1 VSRYLWY
8 LLTSFLACFGQFAAV
23 AGATEEG
30 GVPAAAERSP
40 FPVPQVTPR
49 RTDVKPFEYIEAKIA
64 YYPPGGARRGDGQWN
79 RMQLPLSPAE
89 SMRHMVTPV
98 GFRVELF
105 AAEPEIGK
113 AICLNWDERGR
124 LWVAETVDYPN
135 DMQPP
140 GQGRDRIRICED
152 TDGDGRADKFTV
164 FAEELSIPTSLT
176 FAHGGVIL
184 TQAPYTLFLQDT
196 DGDDVADV
204 RQELFGGWGINDT
217 HAGPSNLH
225 YGLDNWYWG
234 IVGYSGFNG
243 TVGGEKHSFSM
254 GFYRFQ
260 VSGGAGDEA
269 DLRPTASRLEFL
281 RNTNNNSWGV
291 GFSEEGFLFGS
302 TANRNPSVY
311 MPIPNRYYERVRG
324 WSSSVLGGIAD
335 THLFKPITD
344 KVRQVDCHGGY
355 TSGAGHALYTA
366 RTYPQ
371 EYWNRTALVN
381 GPTGHLTGVF
391 VLQRDGTDFRSHN
404 PFNLLASEDEWTAP
418 IMAEVG
424 PDGHVWIIDWYNYI
438 VQHNPTPAGFETGK
452 GNAYATELRDK
463 RHARIYRVVY
473 EAAPATRPFS
483 LAGASPAE
491 LVAALRHPNMLWRKH
506 AQRLL
511 VERAK
516 RDVVPML
523 VELVEGTS
531 VDEIGLNVGAIHAL
545 WTMHG
550 LGALADS
557 NSAAV
562 AAAIGALRHPSAGVR
577 RNALMVIP
585 RDEASLAAILE
596 AGSLFDGDAHVRM
609 AALLAL
615 SEMPANNSAAEA
627 VIASLEDER
636 NLADRWIPD
645 AATSAAAAHA
655 GEFLARALRLERAPQ
670 KALGT
675 IAVVAEH
682 YARGGGDSRTSASI
696 AALPDADE
704 DVATAVLQGFAKGWP
719 ADQQPALS
727 AAAQQAVG
735 KLLTT
740 LPPAARGQLIK
751 LAVSWGGDELEQ
763 HVAEVV
769 QSLLATVTDEKADE
783 TMRGEAA
790 RQLVAFQPH
799 DEKLAGKVM
808 RLVTPRTSPGLATG
822 LIESLRES
830 QASGTPRVIIDGVA
844 GLTPG
849 VRDAAIRVLLS
860 RPEWT
865 GTLLDAVESGEM
877 TISDLS
883 LEQTQLLSAHPNK
896 DVRRRA
902 TKLLAKGGGLPD
914 KDREKVLEAKLALAD
929 KTGDVVRGK
938 EVYTKHCSKCHVH
951 SGEGE
956 RIGPDLTG
964 MSVHPK
970 QELLTQVLDPSRNLA
985 GTYRAYTVVTDDG
998 LIRSGMLASE
1008 TKTTI
1013 ELRDTEGKKHIVLRE
1028 EIDEFVATRKSIMPD
1043 GFEKQ
1048 IDDRDLVDLL
1058 EFLTAKGT
1066 YVPLPLA
1073 ATATAVSTRGLF
1085 TTRDD
1090 SDRAADMMVFADWGP
1105 KTFAG
1110 VPFLLVD
1117 PRGRSTPNI
1126 ILLHGPQGVLPP
1138 RMPKSVRLPC
1148 NTAARGVHLLSG
1160 VSGWGYPARKEKTV
1174 SMIVRLHYADDQTE
1188 DHPLEN
1194 GAHFADYIRRVDVP
1208 KSQFAFA
1215 LRGQQVRY
1223 LAIHPRR
1230 DEVIREV
1237 ELVKGND
1244 ATSPIVMAVTV
1255 ETR

>member
-1 VSRYLWY
+1 
-8 LLTSFLACFGQFAAV
+8 LAVV
-23 AGATEEG
+23 AGAAEEAG
-30 GVPAAAERSP
+30 APTAERPP
-40 FPVPQVTPR
+40 FPVPQTTPR
-49 RTDVKPFEYIEAKIA
+49 RTDVKPFEYVEAKIA
-64 YYPPGGARRGDGQWN
+64 YYPPDGARRGDGQWN

-89 SMRHMVTPV
+89 SMRHTVTPV

-105 AAEPEIGK
+105 AAEPDIGK

-124 LWVAETVDYPN
+124 LWIAETVDYPN

-164 FAEELSIPTSLT
+164 FAEKLSIPTSLT
-176 FAHGGVIL
+176 FAHGGVIV
-184 TQAPYTLFLQDT
+184 TQAPYTLFLKDT

-204 RQELFGGWGINDT
+204 RRELFGGWGINDT

-225 YGLDNWYWG
+225 FGLDNWYWG

-243 TVGGEKHSFSM
+243 TVGGEKHSFKM

-260 VSGGAGDEA
+260 VNGSAGDKTDA
-269 DLRPTASRLEFL
+269 DPTAVRLEFV

-291 GFSEEGFLFGS
+291 GFSEEGLLFGS

-311 MPIPNRYYERVRG
+311 MPIANRYYERVRG

-344 KVRQVDCHGGY
+344 RIRQVDCHGGY

-366 RTYPQ
+366 RTYPP

-404 PFNLLASEDEWTAP
+404 PFNLLASDDEWSAP

-438 VQHNPTPAGFETGK
+438 VQHNPTPVGFKTGK
-452 GNAYATELRDK
+452 GNAYETELRDK

-473 EAAPATRPFS
+473 EAAPAKRPFS
-483 LAGASPAE
+483 LAGASPTE

-511 VERAK
+511 VERAE
-516 RDVVPML
+516 RNVVPLLM
-523 VELVEGTS
+523 ELVKDTS

-550 LGALADS
+550 LGALAESD
-557 NSAAV
+557 SAAV
-562 AAAIGALRHPSAGVR
+562 AVAVGALRHPSAGVR
-577 RNALMVIP
+577 RNALKVIP
-585 RDEASLAAILE
+585 RDEASLIAILK
-596 AGSLFDGDAHVRM
+596 AGSVRDSDAHVRM

-615 SEMPANNSAAEA
+615 SEVPANDSAAEA
-627 VIASLEDER
+627 VVASLEDER
-636 NLADRWIPD
+636 NQADRWIPD

-655 GEFLARALRLERAPQ
+655 AQFLTRISRTKRVPQ

-682 YARGGGDSRTSASI
+682 YARGGGDPRTNALI
-696 AALPDADE
+696 AALADANVDA
-704 DVATAVLQGFAKGWP
+704 ATAILQGFAKGWP
-719 ADQQPALS
+719 ADHQPTLS
-727 AAAQQAVG
+727 ADAQQAVG
-735 KLLTT
+735 KLLTS
-740 LPPAARGQLIK
+740 LPPAAKGQLIK

-790 RQLVAFQPH
+790 RQLVAFQPR
-799 DEKLAGKVM
+799 DEDLAGKLI
-808 RLVTPRTSPGLATG
+808 RLVTPRTPPELATG

-830 QASGTPRVIIDGVA
+830 QAAGTPRIIVDGVA

-849 VRDAAIRVLLS
+849 VRDAAIRVLMS

-865 GTLLDAVESGEM
+865 GTLLDSVESGQM

-883 LEQTQLLSAHPNK
+883 LEQTQLLSAHPDK
-896 DVRRRA
+896 EVRRRA
-902 TKLLAKGGGLPD
+902 TELLAKGGGLPD
-914 KDREKVLEAKLALAD
+914 KDRQKVLEAKLALAN
-929 KTGDVVRGK
+929 KAGDIARGK
-938 EVYTKHCSKCHVH
+938 QMYTKHCAKCHVH

-970 QELLTQVLDPSRNLA
+970 QELLTQVLDPSRNLDGA
-985 GTYRAYTVVTDDG
+985 YRAYTVVTDDG

-1008 TKTTI
+1008 TRTTI

-1048 IDDRDLVDLL
+1048 IDDGGMVDLL
-1058 EFLTAKGT
+1058 EFLAAKGAH
-1066 YVPLPLA
+1066 VPLPLA

-1105 KTFAG
+1105 KTFAD
-1110 VPFLLVD
+1110 VPFQLVD

-1126 ILLHGPQGVLPP
+1126 ILLHGPRGVLPP
-1138 RMPKSVRLPC
+1138 RMPKSVRVPC
-1148 NTAARGVHLLSG
+1148 NTAARAVHLLSG
-1160 VSGWGYPARKEKTV
+1160 VSGWGYPAWKEKTV
-1174 SMIVRLHYADDQTE
+1174 SMTIRLHYADNQTE
-1188 DHPLEN
+1188 DHSLEN
-1194 GAHFADYIRRVDVP
+1194 GVHFADYIRRVDVP

-1215 LRGQQVRY
+1215 LRTQQVRY
-1223 LAIHPRR
+1223 LTIHPRR
-1230 DEVIREV
+1230 AEVIREI
-1237 ELVKGND
+1237 ELAKGND
-1244 ATSPIVMAVTV
+1244 PTSPIVMALTV